1 MTRRRR
7 RWLILVAVLVALAV
21 GASVLIRHL
30 TRPEQLA
37 RMLVQQIEQR
47 TGLILGMGAQPDIR
61 LLPRLSLELRDV
73 TVALASGEIL
83 LAADSLE
90 LALPWRTLR
99 EPVVSLDTLALHG
112 ALVDLDVLWQF
123 ATEDEQA
130 GPPPPLRLPP
140 VASHLRLTDSRIVS
154 AARGFSLEGLF
165 IDSAPLVESAP
176 WRFNAR
182 GRIHRK
188 DRETPRTFLFDLA
201 TVPRHTP
208 GGIRLADFSASLERS
223 GDPPLQAKL
232 RGVLE
237 LAPPQ
242 TSGEVVLKLSRWP
255 RELPDFPLDGALV
268 APVELSLRWS
278 AFGMGPGNAAFRL
291 SRDELSLDG
300 ELAFGDVL
308 GWLTAG
314 SIAVGPGADGG
325 LPPAPPVRGA
335 VRVPRVTID
344 DIELEGFEIILRDAP
359 ADQEP

>member
-1 MTRRRR
+1 MTRRRT
-7 RWLILVAVLVALAV
+7 RWLIVVAVLVALAV
-21 GASVLIRHL
+21 GASVLVRHL

-47 TGLILGMGAQPDIR
+47 TGLILGMGAEPDIR
-61 LLPRLSLELRDV
+61 LLPRLSLELKNV
-73 TVALASGEIL
+73 TLALASGEVLI
-83 LAADSLE
+83 AADSLE
-90 LALPWRTLR
+90 MALPWRTLR

-112 ALVDLDVLWQF
+112 ALIDLDILWQLG
-123 ATEDEQA
+123 ADDQQE

-165 IDSAPLVESAP
+165 IDSAPLVESTP

-182 GRIHRK
+182 GRVHNK

-223 GDPPLQAKL
+223 GNPPLQAQL

-242 TSGEVVLKLSRWP
+242 TSGEVVLKMSRWP
-255 RELPDFPLDGALV
+255 RELPDFPLDGDLV
-268 APVELSLRWS
+268 APVELALRWN
-278 AFGMGPGNAAFRL
+278 AFGLGPGNASFRL

-300 ELAFGDVL
+300 DLEFGDVL

-325 LPPAPPVRGA
+325 LPPAPPIRGTVRM
-335 VRVPRVTID
+335 PRLAID
-344 DIELEGFEIILRDAP
+344 DIDLEGIEIILRDAGT
-359 ADQEP
+359 DQEP